1 MNMWGGRS
9 ISASASALAARGVG
23 ALGRTVLVLGA
34 GTVLVSA
41 AQIEPAPLLEPA
53 LVAQT
58 VSRISA
64 PEADQGA
71 VIDKSFVYAIDNSVI
86 AKYDLGTSEKV
97 AAFIDTERLLRHMN
111 SCLLFDG
118 DLMCANSNYS
128 QLPMGSSVEI
138 FDPKDLEHLESHSL
152 GLMDEG
158 SLVWFD
164 AVRDGWLVGFA
175 HYDGERGTGFKD
187 HSYASVVTMDRD
199 WRRTGGWL
207 FPDQAMARMAP
218 HAASGGAIG
227 PDGLLYVLGHDRP
240 EMYVFAKPL
249 RGPVLQ
255 QVAVIAVEAEGQAFS
270 FAPDGSRR
278 IAAVD
283 RREGYVL
290 LIDLPEVDASG
301 LEDEQF
307 FRKR

>member
-1 MNMWGGRS
+1 MG
-9 ISASASALAARGVG
+9 ALAG
-23 ALGRTVLVLGA
+23 TVLVLAA

-41 AQIEPAPLLEPA
+41 AQVEPNPLTAPVLT
-53 LVAQT
+53 AQT
-58 VSRISA
+58 ARRIAA

-71 VIDKSFVYAIDNSVI
+71 ALGKAHVYAVDNSVI
-86 AKYDLGTSEKV
+86 AKYDIKSGEKV
-97 AAFIDTERLLRHMN
+97 AQFNDAERLLRHMN
-111 SCLLFDG
+111 SCLLFGG

-138 FDPKDLEHLESHSL
+138 FDAKDLKHLASHSM

-164 AVRDGWLVGFA
+164 SADNGWVVGFA
-175 HYDGERGTGFKD
+175 HYDGERGAGFKD
-187 HSYASVVTMDRD
+187 HTYASVITMDKE

-207 FPDQAMARMAP
+207 FPSEVTARMAP

-227 PDGLLYVLGHDRP
+227 PDGLLYVLGHDLP
-240 EMYVFAKPL
+240 EMYVFAKPV

-255 QVAVIAVEAEGQAFS
+255 HVATIAVEAEGQAFS
-270 FAPDGSRR
+270 FAPDRSRR

-283 RREGYVL
+283 RHGGALL
-290 LIDLPEVDASG
+290 LIDLPAVDVSG
-301 LEDEQF
+301 LDDRQF

>member
-1 MNMWGGRS
+1 MG
-9 ISASASALAARGVG
+9 ALAG
-23 ALGRTVLVLGA
+23 TVLVLGA
-34 GTVLVSA
+34 GTVRVSA
-41 AQIEPAPLLEPA
+41 AQVEPNPLAAPVLT
-53 LVAQT
+53 AQT
-58 VSRISA
+58 ASRLAS

-71 VIDKSFVYAIDNSVI
+71 ALGKSHVYAVDNSVI
-86 AKYDLGTSEKV
+86 AKYEIKTGEKV
-97 AAFIDTERLLRHMN
+97 AEFIDAERLLRHMN
-111 SCLLFDG
+111 SCLVVSG

-138 FDPKDLEHLESHSL
+138 FDPENLEHTGSHSL

-164 AVRDGWLVGFA
+164 AIHGGWLVGFA

-187 HSYASVVTMDRD
+187 HRYASVITMDKE

-207 FPDQAMARMAP
+207 FP
-218 HAASGGAIG
+218 S
-227 PDGLLYVLGHDRP
+227 DGLLYVLGHDLP
-240 EMYVFAKPL
+240 EMYVLAKPP

-255 QVAVIAVEAEGQAFS
+255 HVATIAVEAEGQAFS

-283 RREGYVL
+283 RHGGALL

>member
-1 MNMWGGRS
+1 MNMWGVRS
-9 ISASASALAARGVG
+9 ISASASALAAKGVG
-23 ALGRTVLVLGA
+23 ALAKTVLVLAA
-34 GTVLVSA
+34 GTVFVSA
-41 AQIEPAPLLEPA
+41 APAQPDPLAAPD
-53 LVAQT
+53 LVAET
-58 VSRISA
+58 VRRIGA

-71 VIDKSFVYAIDNSVI
+71 VLGKSDVYAVDNSVI
-86 AKYDLGTSEKV
+86 AKYDLKTGAKTAEFV
-97 AAFIDTERLLRHMN
+97 DAERLLRHMN
-111 SCLLFDG
+111 SCLLFGG

-138 FDPKDLEHLESHSL
+138 FDPKTLEYRGSHSM

-164 AVRDGWLVGFA
+164 AIADGWLVGFA
-175 HYDGERGTGFKD
+175 HYDGEKGTGFKD
-187 HSYASVVTMDRD
+187 HSYASVITMDKD

-207 FPDQAMARMAP
+207 FPQEAMARMAP

-255 QVAVIAVEAEGQAFS
+255 HVATIGVEAEGQAFA
-270 FAPDGSRR
+270 FAADGSRR

-283 RREGYVL
+283 RRKGYVL
-290 LIDLPEVDASG
+290 LIDLPKVDASA
-301 LEDEQF
+301 LEDRQF

>member
-1 MNMWGGRS
+1 MG
-9 ISASASALAARGVG
+9 ALAG
-23 ALGRTVLVLGA
+23 TVLVLGA

-41 AQIEPAPLLEPA
+41 AQVEPNPLAAPVLT
-53 LVAQT
+53 AQT
-58 VSRISA
+58 ASRLAS

-71 VIDKSFVYAIDNSVI
+71 ALGKSHVYAVDNSVI
-86 AKYDLGTSEKV
+86 AKYEIKTGEKV
-97 AAFIDTERLLRHMN
+97 AEFIDAERLLRHMN
-111 SCLLFDG
+111 SCLVVSG

-138 FDPKDLEHLESHSL
+138 FDPESLEHTGSHSL

-164 AVRDGWLVGFA
+164 AIHGGWLVGFA

-187 HSYASVVTMDRD
+187 HRYASVITMDKE

-207 FPDQAMARMAP
+207 FPSEVAARMAP
-218 HAASGGAIG
+218 HAASGGAVG
-227 PDGLLYVLGHDRP
+227 PDGLLYVLGHDLP
-240 EMYVFAKPL
+240 EMYVLAKPP

-255 QVAVIAVEAEGQAFS
+255 HVATIAVEAEGQAFS

-283 RREGYVL
+283 RHGGALL